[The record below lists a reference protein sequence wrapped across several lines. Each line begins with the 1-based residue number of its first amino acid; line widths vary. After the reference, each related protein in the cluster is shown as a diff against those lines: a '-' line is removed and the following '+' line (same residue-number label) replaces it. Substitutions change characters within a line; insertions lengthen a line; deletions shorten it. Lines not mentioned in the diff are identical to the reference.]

1 MLELRI
7 GPEGLRVNCGSS
19 LEVRDVRVLDSR
31 PGIGAELR
39 RLTFGG
45 AAGIDIL
52 RQLWASQVFLQISQD
67 ENTQNVEELY
77 ANSTEAF
84 IEVIAVTCDVPC
96 LHLLTRLPIEHHR
109 PGRTSTSTAN
119 T

>member
-19 LEVRDVRVLDSR
+19 LEVRGVRVLDSR

-77 ANSTEAF
+77 AVVVVVFCIS
-84 IEVIAVTCDVPC
+84 IP
-96 LHLLTRLPIEHHR
+96 LQSQKQ
-109 PGRTSTSTAN
+109 RTTSGPN
-119 T
+119 KGVRVQ